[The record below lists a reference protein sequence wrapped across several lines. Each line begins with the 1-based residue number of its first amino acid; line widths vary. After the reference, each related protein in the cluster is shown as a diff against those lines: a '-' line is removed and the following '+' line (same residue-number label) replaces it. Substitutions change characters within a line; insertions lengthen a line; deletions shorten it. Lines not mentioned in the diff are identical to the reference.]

1 MATHTAAAAH
11 DRTLS
16 PNNLA
21 VTVRVPSPTPRNHL
35 DGGDGDCDGVSACCS
50 SRSTRAEL
58 AANFKRSVAPARVMF
73 YENGSWTNFPGRVV
87 ELLRSGF
94 FERKAVLHLEI
105 EGSMY
110 LFDFTRM
117 LQIDSGTGSQRSIA
131 WIDDNGKCFFPK
143 KFVSDELCGGGSDR
157 RKIEI
162 EIRVDVSGRN
172 SGKRKRDDEAED
184 EHEVTSYK
192 RQSQPQPKSQGSSE
206 SWPNV
211 KLLREG
217 ERAFTAVSN
226 FFLKGMKRIDP
237 TATISAIRQCVRS
250 GPLDKARL
258 EVFQKQIELTK
269 AARGSA
275 NVVHAWYCGSS
286 RDIQGILAHGFGLP
300 SKVAGSHGVGL
311 YLSHLSLPFSTGLIQ
326 PDDNGEKHVLLC
338 RVILGNV
345 EKVEAGSQQCYP
357 SSMEFDTGVDDT
369 RTPTRYVV
377 WSTNMNRHVLP
388 ECVVSYKPSGHVPG
402 SLPKK
407 YHLAELIS
415 RVRNSLPPCKVQQL
429 SNLVNG
435 LKAGKLARNDF
446 CRQFR
451 LVVGEQLLHSAIP
464 EMRGSE
470 QDGMSSCQSC
480 VCGY

>member
-1 MATHTAAAAH
+1 MASHAAA
-11 DRTLS
+11 DDDQTLRAD
-16 PNNLA
+16 NFVKA
-21 VTVRVPSPTPRNHL
+21 VTVRVPSTPRKL
-35 DGGDGDCDGVSACCS
+35 RDDDDDGGDSTCCS
-50 SRSTRAEL
+50 ARSSRAEL
-58 AANFKRSVAPARVMF
+58 ASNFKRSVAPARFMF
-73 YENGSWTNFPGRVV
+73 YESGSWTNFPGRVV

-105 EGSMY
+105 EGSTY
-110 LFDFTRM
+110 LFDFARM

-131 WIDDNGKCFFPK
+131 WIDDNGKCFFPRR
-143 KFVSDELCGGGSDR
+143 FISDELGCGGSDSP
-157 RKIEI
+157 KIEI

-172 SGKRKRDDEAED
+172 SGKRKRED
-184 EHEVTSYK
+184 EVGEEENEVSSFK
-192 RQSQPQPKSQGSSE
+192 RQSQPQSSSE
-206 SWPNV
+206 TWPNV

-217 ERAFTAVSN
+217 ERAYTAVSN
-226 FFLKGMKRIDP
+226 FFLKGIRRIDSA
-237 TATISAIRQCVRS
+237 ATISAIRQCVRS

-258 EVFQKQIELTK
+258 EVFQKQIEITK
-269 AARGSA
+269 AARGLA
-275 NVVHAWYCGSS
+275 NVVHAWYGASS
-286 RDIQGILAHGFGLP
+286 RDIQGILTHGFGLP
-300 SKVAGSHGVGL
+300 SKVSGSHGVGL
-311 YLSHLSLPFSTGLIQ
+311 YLSHLSLPFSSGLLQ

-357 SSMEFDTGVDDT
+357 SSMEFDTGVDDP

-388 ECVVSYKPSGHVPG
+388 ECVVSYKPSDHVPG
-402 SLPKK
+402 SLPRK
-407 YHLAELIS
+407 YHVSELIS
-415 RVRNSLPPCKVQQL
+415 RVRNSLPPSKVQQL

-451 LVVGEQLLHSAIP
+451 LVVGEQLLRSAIP

-470 QDGMSSCQSC
+470 QDNDCQEMNFLNFS
-480 VCGY
+480 Y

>member
-1 MATHTAAAAH
+1 MASHADVADPALKPNH
-11 DRTLS
+11 DFLK
-16 PNNLA
+16 A
-21 VTVRVPSPTPRNHL
+21 VTVRVPSSTPR
-35 DGGDGDCDGVSACCS
+35 DGDSACCS
-50 SRSTRAEL
+50 AWSSRAEL
-58 AANFKRSVAPARVMF
+58 TANFKRSVAPARVMY
-73 YENGSWTNFPGRVV
+73 YERGSWINFPGRVV

-105 EGSMY
+105 EGSTY

-143 KFVSDELCGGGSDR
+143 TFVSDELSGGSDSP

-162 EIRVDVSGRN
+162 EVRVDVSGRT
-172 SGKRKRDDEAED
+172 SGKRKRDDDEAE
-184 EHEVTSYK
+184 EENEETSSK
-192 RQSQPQPKSQGSSE
+192 RQQPQPQPQPQE
-206 SWPNV
+206 SWPSV

-217 ERAFTAVSN
+217 ERAYTAVSN
-226 FFLKGMKRIDP
+226 LFLKGIRRIDP
-237 TATISAIRQCVRS
+237 TAKISSIRQCVRS

-258 EVFQKQIELTK
+258 EVFEKQMEMTK

-286 RDIQGILAHGFGLP
+286 GDIQGILTHGFGLP
-300 SKVAGSHGVGL
+300 SKVSGSHGVGL
-311 YLSHLSLPFSTGLIQ
+311 YLSHLSLPFSSSSTGLLQ

-357 SSMEFDTGVDDT
+357 SSVEFDTGVDDT

-377 WSTNMNRHVLP
+377 WSSYMNRHVLP
-388 ECVVSYKPSGHVPG
+388 ECVVSYRTSSHVPG

-407 YHLAELIS
+407 YHLTELIS
-415 RVRNSLPPCKVQQL
+415 RVRNSLPSSKVQQL

-446 CRQFR
+446 CHQFR
-451 LVVGEQLLHSAIP
+451 LVVGEQLLRSAIP

-470 QDGMSSCQSC
+470 QGST
-480 VCGY
+480 